1 MQNIDTLNGQFGIK
15 GQLQFI
21 EDSGFIMVDINNKH
35 AKARISTYAGQV
47 ISFQPHTQQNDLI
60 FLSENAVYQTGKA
73 IRGGAP
79 ICWPWFGDDTSGYGR
94 PSHGFMRN
102 QQWQVMASNLDL
114 NGITTLVLGASSTDE
129 TKAVWPYDFNL
140 ILEIKV
146 GKSLELKLTTLNTG
160 NEELTITQ
168 AFHTYFK
175 ISDVAQIT
183 VSGLDGKKYLD
194 KLEGFS
200 ESLQTG
206 DVTVSEEIDR
216 VFQAVDNDIYLID
229 KGFDRKITFSVTGCK
244 TTVIWNPWTTVSSRM
259 TDLDNDDYRRFVCV
273 ETANTAKDSVTI
285 AAGKEHSLSVS
296 YAIT

>member
-1 MQNIDTLNGQFGIK
+1 MQNIDTLNEQFGIA

-21 EDSGFIMVDINNKH
+21 EDSGFVMVDINSQY

-47 ISFQPHTQQNDLI
+47 LSFQPHTQQNDLI
-60 FLSENAVYQTGKA
+60 FLSENAVYQKGKA
-73 IRGGAP
+73 IRGGVP
-79 ICWPWFGDDTSGYGR
+79 ICWPWFGDDTSGNGR

-102 QQWQVMASNLDL
+102 QQWQVIGSRIDIDGVA
-114 NGITTLVLGASSTDE
+114 TLTLGASSNEE
-129 TKAVWPYDFNL
+129 TTAIWPYEFKL
-140 ILEIKV
+140 ILEIRV
-146 GKSLELKLTTLNTG
+146 GQSLELKLTTQNTG
-160 NEELTITQ
+160 QEEFAITQ
-168 AFHTYFK
+168 AFHTYFN
-175 ISDVAQIT
+175 ISDVDQIT
-183 VSGLDGKKYLD
+183 VLGLDGKKYLD

-216 VFQAVDNDIYLID
+216 VYQAVDNDVYLCD

-244 TTVIWNPWTTVSSRM
+244 TTVIWNPWTTVASRM
-259 TDLDNDDYRRFVCV
+259 TDLDDDAYRHFVCV

-296 YAIT
+296 YAVT